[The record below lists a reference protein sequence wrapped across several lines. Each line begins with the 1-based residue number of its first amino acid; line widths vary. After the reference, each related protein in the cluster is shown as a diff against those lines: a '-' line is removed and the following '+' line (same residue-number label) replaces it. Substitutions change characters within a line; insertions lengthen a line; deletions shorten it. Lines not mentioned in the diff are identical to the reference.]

1 MGARGKPSVLSYPRQ
16 SSAFKSQHQ
25 PPGPFRGA
33 FLMDHSFGLAG
44 ARCARRLSS
53 EYISN
58 AAQMSTKL

>member
-1 MGARGKPSVLSYPRQ
+1 
-16 SSAFKSQHQ
+16 
-25 PPGPFRGA
+25 
-33 FLMDHSFGLAG
+33 MDHSFGLAG